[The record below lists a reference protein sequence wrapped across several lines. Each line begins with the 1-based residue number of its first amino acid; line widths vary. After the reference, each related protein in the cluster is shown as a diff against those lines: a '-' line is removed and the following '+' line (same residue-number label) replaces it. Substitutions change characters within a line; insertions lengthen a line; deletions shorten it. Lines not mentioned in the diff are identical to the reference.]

1 MLYISFLI
9 SLEWSDRDIYPYIE
23 YIPMFE
29 ARRVYFS
36 GKSSYIITL
45 PKNWVKGNGI
55 KAGDEVLMKIGK
67 DFITIYPKIVKS
79 GKIAFI
85 DAKDLRMESLLRRII
100 SYYLAGFDTIRI
112 KIYNEEHRRAVVKSS
127 EILMGAEVV
136 EDLGKEI
143 VMEIFLD
150 NTRLKTRVILER
162 MANTCVGMVSDFCNA
177 LRRFDKFVC
186 TSIMARENEVD
197 RMHFLL
203 LRQLKLAS
211 MHADIAAT
219 LEIPIESVHEYRT
232 VVRSLERIADHAYK
246 MAENLLKLEKSADEL
261 CDFVN
266 LDIDMLSTAVIAFL
280 NNETDLAEEV
290 LEDFDRVAEIENR
303 MYEIVLTREI
313 EEALLL
319 KSILDSLSRIA
330 SYSADIAE
338 VVINLAVQ

>member
-1 MLYISFLI
+1 
-9 SLEWSDRDIYPYIE
+9 
-23 YIPMFE
+23 MFE
-29 ARRVYFS
+29 VRRVYFS

-45 PKNWVKGNGI
+45 PKKWIRENNI
-55 KAGDEVLMKIGK
+55 KAGDEILMKIGR
-67 DFITIYPKIVKS
+67 DYITIYPKVTKR
-79 GKIAFI
+79 GKTAYI

-100 SYYLAGFDTIRI
+100 SYYLACYDTI
-112 KIYNEEHRRAVVKSS
+112 KIHVYNEDHRKAIVNAS

-143 VMEIFLD
+143 VIEIFLD
-150 NTRLKTRVILER
+150 NSRLKTKVILER

-186 TSIMARENEVD
+186 SSIIARENEVD

-211 MHADIAAT
+211 IYPDIAT
-219 LEIPIESVHEYRT
+219 DLEIPIENLHEYRT
-232 VVRSLERIADHAYK
+232 VVRSLERIADHAYR
-246 MAENLLKLEKSADEL
+246 MAKNLLKLGKSFDEL

-266 LDIDMLSTAVIAFL
+266 LDIEMLSTAVIAFL
-280 NNETDLAEEV
+280 NNETELAEVV
-290 LEDFDRVAEIENR
+290 LEDFDEVPKIEDK
-303 MYEIVLTREI
+303 MYEIVLKRDI

-319 KSILDSLSRIA
+319 KTILDSLSRIA